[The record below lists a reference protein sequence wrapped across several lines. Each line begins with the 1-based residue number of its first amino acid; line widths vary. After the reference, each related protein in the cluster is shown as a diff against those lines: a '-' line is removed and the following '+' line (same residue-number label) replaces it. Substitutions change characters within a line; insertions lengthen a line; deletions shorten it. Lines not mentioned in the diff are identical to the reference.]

1 MTILFNSIKRIFR
14 KPINILFMLVL
25 PILLNMFLIST
36 VTKDAK
42 YNVGILDQD
51 SSPFIVDLISDMQE
65 KYNVTLLTP
74 GDDVKGLIVN
84 KKLDSAFT
92 FPAEFTAE
100 MLEGKDVSA
109 LSYALEASNVARPV
123 QVYVSSY
130 ISSAKQ
136 IAAAANGNEDAFYKG
151 MEAYK
156 KNAFA
161 AEYKSFSTGTSEK
174 SEKDVNTAVMS
185 LGYIAFGMLF
195 LITFSTSLILEDK
208 LNGVYDRIT
217 ATPLT
222 RSRYFSQHMI
232 ASFLVA
238 TIQVVVLISL
248 LPKIVDISYGS
259 TLAQQLEVMTVCL
272 AFALAC
278 VAIGVA
284 ISRFAKSALMVSSLT
299 ALVNIPML
307 MLGGCFWPREI
318 MPDFMQRIGDFVPT
332 TWFLEAGEKVL
343 YGKGL
348 NGAVLELSY
357 LIGFSALLLIVSFTI
372 KSEKV
377 R

>member
-1 MTILFNSIKRIFR
+1 MTILSNSIKRIFR
-14 KPINILFMLVL
+14 KRTNILFMLVI
-25 PILLNMFLIST
+25 PILMNLFLIS
-36 VTKDAK
+36 VATKDVK
-42 YNVGILDQD
+42 YNLGILDQD
-51 SSPFIVDLISDMQE
+51 STPFTKELVSKMQE

-74 GDDVKGLIVN
+74 SDDVKDLIVN
-84 KKLDSAFT
+84 KKLDIAFT
-92 FPAEFTAE
+92 FQSGFTAD
-100 MLEGKDVSA
+100 MLEGKDVA
-109 LSYALEASNVARPV
+109 AISYALEASNVARPV

-136 IAAAANGNEDAFYKG
+136 IATSAKGNEGVFYKG
-151 MEAYK
+151 LEAYN

-161 AEYKSFSTGTSEK
+161 VEYKSFSTGV
-174 SEKDVNTAVMS
+174 SEKDVNNAVTS

-195 LITFSTSLILEDK
+195 LISFSTSLILEDK
-208 LNGVYDRIT
+208 LTGVYDRIT

-222 RSRYFSQHMI
+222 RSSYFSQHML

-238 TIQVVVLISL
+238 AIQVLLLISS
-248 LPKIVDISYGS
+248 LPKLVDISYGS
-259 TLAQQLEVMTVCL
+259 TSNQQLEVIAVCL
-272 AFALAC
+272 ALALAC

-284 ISRFAKSALMVSSLT
+284 ISRFSKSALMASSLT
-299 ALVNIPML
+299 ALINIPML

-318 MPDFMQRIGDFVPT
+318 MPDFMQRISDFMPT
-332 TWFLEAGEKVL
+332 TWFLQAGETVL

-348 NGAVLELSY
+348 NGAIPELSY
-357 LIGFSALLLIVSFTI
+357 LIGFAALLLIVTFAV

>member
-1 MTILFNSIKRIFR
+1 MTILSNSIKRIFR
-14 KPINILFMLVL
+14 KRTNILFMLVI
-25 PILLNMFLIST
+25 PILMNLFLISAA
-36 VTKDAK
+36 TKDVK
-42 YNVGILDQD
+42 YNLGILDQD
-51 SSPFIVDLISDMQE
+51 STPFTKELVSKMQE

-74 GDDVKGLIVN
+74 SDDVKDLIVN
-84 KKLDSAFT
+84 KKLDIAFT
-92 FPAEFTAE
+92 FQSGFTAD
-100 MLEGKDVSA
+100 MLEGKDVA
-109 LSYALEASNVARPV
+109 AISYALEASNVARPV

-136 IAAAANGNEDAFYKG
+136 IATSAKENEDVFYKG
-151 MEAYK
+151 LEAYN

-161 AEYKSFSTGTSEK
+161 VEYKSFSTGV
-174 SEKDVNTAVMS
+174 SEKDVNNAVTS

-195 LITFSTSLILEDK
+195 LISFSTSLILEDK
-208 LNGVYDRIT
+208 LTGVYDRIT

-222 RSRYFSQHMI
+222 RSSYFSQHML

-238 TIQVVVLISL
+238 AIQVLLLISS
-248 LPKIVDISYGS
+248 LPKLVDISYGS
-259 TLAQQLEVMTVCL
+259 TSNQQLEVIAVFL
-272 AFALAC
+272 ALALAC

-284 ISRFAKSALMVSSLT
+284 ISRFSKSALMASSLT
-299 ALVNIPML
+299 ALINIPML

-318 MPDFMQRIGDFVPT
+318 MPDFMQRISDFMPT
-332 TWFLEAGEKVL
+332 TWFLQAGETVL

-348 NGAVLELSY
+348 NGAIPELSY
-357 LIGFSALLLIVSFTI
+357 LIGFAALLLIVTFAF

>member
-14 KPINILFMLVL
+14 KRTNILFMLVI
-25 PILLNMFLIST
+25 PILLNMFLISA
-36 VTKDAK
+36 VTKDIN
-42 YNVGILDQD
+42 YNLGILDQD
-51 SSPFIVDLISDMQE
+51 STQFTEGLVSKMQE

-74 GDDVKGLIVN
+74 SDDVKGLIVN
-84 KKLDSAFT
+84 KKLDIALT
-92 FPAEFTAE
+92 FQSGFTAD
-100 MLEGKDVSA
+100 MLEGKDVAA

-136 IAAAANGNEDAFYKG
+136 IATSAKGNEGAFYKG
-151 MEAYK
+151 MEAYD

-161 AEYKSFSTGTSEK
+161 VEYKSFSTGV
-174 SEKDVNTAVMS
+174 SEKDVSTAVTS

-195 LITFSTSLILEDK
+195 LISFSTSLILEDK
-208 LNGVYDRIT
+208 LTGVYDRIV

-222 RSRYFSQHMI
+222 RSSYFSQHML

-238 TIQVVVLISL
+238 AIQVLLLISF
-248 LPKIVDISYGS
+248 LPKLVDISYGS
-259 TLAQQLEVMTVCL
+259 TSNQQLEVIAVCL

-284 ISRFAKSALMVSSLT
+284 IIRFSKSILMASSLT
-299 ALVNIPML
+299 ALINIPML

-318 MPDFMQRIGDFVPT
+318 MPDFMQRISEFMPT
-332 TWFLEAGEKVL
+332 TWFLQAGETVL

-348 NGAVLELSY
+348 NGAISELSY
-357 LIGFSALLLIVSFTI
+357 LIGFAALLLIVSFAF

>member
-1 MTILFNSIKRIFR
+1 MTILSNSIKRIFR
-14 KPINILFMLVL
+14 KRTNILFMLVI
-25 PILLNMFLIST
+25 PILMNLFLISAA
-36 VTKDAK
+36 TKDVK
-42 YNVGILDQD
+42 YNLGILDQD
-51 SSPFIVDLISDMQE
+51 STPFTKELVSKMQE

-74 GDDVKGLIVN
+74 SDDVKDLIVN
-84 KKLDSAFT
+84 KKLDIAFT
-92 FPAEFTAE
+92 FQSGFTAD
-100 MLEGKDVSA
+100 MLEGKDVA
-109 LSYALEASNVARPV
+109 AISYALEASNVARPV

-136 IAAAANGNEDAFYKG
+136 IATSAKGNEDVFYKG
-151 MEAYK
+151 LEAYN

-161 AEYKSFSTGTSEK
+161 VEYKSFSTGV
-174 SEKDVNTAVMS
+174 SEKDVNNAVTS

-195 LITFSTSLILEDK
+195 LISFSTSLILEDK
-208 LNGVYDRIT
+208 LTGVYDRIT

-222 RSRYFSQHMI
+222 RSSYFSKHML

-238 TIQVVVLISL
+238 AIQVLLLISS
-248 LPKIVDISYGS
+248 LPKLVDISYGS
-259 TLAQQLEVMTVCL
+259 TSNQQLEVIAVCL
-272 AFALAC
+272 ALALAC

-284 ISRFAKSALMVSSLT
+284 ISRFSKSALMASSLT
-299 ALVNIPML
+299 ALINIPML

-318 MPDFMQRIGDFVPT
+318 MPDFMQRISDFMPT
-332 TWFLEAGEKVL
+332 TWFLQAGETVL

-348 NGAVLELSY
+348 NGAIPELSY
-357 LIGFSALLLIVSFTI
+357 LIGFAALLLIVTFAV

>member
-1 MTILFNSIKRIFR
+1 MTILSNSIKRIFR
-14 KPINILFMLVL
+14 KRTNILFMLVI
-25 PILLNMFLIST
+25 PILMNLFLISAA
-36 VTKDAK
+36 TKDVK
-42 YNVGILDQD
+42 YNLGILDQD
-51 SSPFIVDLISDMQE
+51 STPFTKELVSKMQE

-74 GDDVKGLIVN
+74 SDDVKGLIVN
-84 KKLDSAFT
+84 KKLDIAFT
-92 FPAEFTAE
+92 FQSGFTAD
-100 MLEGKDVSA
+100 MLEGKDVA
-109 LSYALEASNVARPV
+109 AISYALEASNVARPV

-136 IAAAANGNEDAFYKG
+136 IATSAKGNEDVFYKG
-151 MEAYK
+151 LEAYN

-161 AEYKSFSTGTSEK
+161 VEYKSFSTGV
-174 SEKDVNTAVMS
+174 SEKDVNNAVTS

-195 LITFSTSLILEDK
+195 LISFSTSLILEDK
-208 LNGVYDRIT
+208 LTGVYDRIT

-222 RSRYFSQHMI
+222 RSSYFSQHML

-238 TIQVVVLISL
+238 AIQVLLLISS
-248 LPKIVDISYGS
+248 LPKLVDISYGS
-259 TLAQQLEVMTVCL
+259 TSNQQLEVIAVCL
-272 AFALAC
+272 ALALAC

-284 ISRFAKSALMVSSLT
+284 ISRFSKSALMASSLT
-299 ALVNIPML
+299 ALINIPML

-318 MPDFMQRIGDFVPT
+318 MPDFMQRISDFMPT
-332 TWFLEAGEKVL
+332 TWFLQAGETVL

-348 NGAVLELSY
+348 NGAIPELSY
-357 LIGFSALLLIVSFTI
+357 LIGFAALLLIVTFAF

>member
-1 MTILFNSIKRIFR
+1 MTILSNSIKRIFR
-14 KPINILFMLVL
+14 KRTNILFMLVI
-25 PILLNMFLIST
+25 PILLNLFLISAA
-36 VTKDAK
+36 TKDVK
-42 YNVGILDQD
+42 YNLGILDQD
-51 SSPFIVDLISDMQE
+51 STPFTKELVSKMQE

-74 GDDVKGLIVN
+74 SDDVKGLIVN
-84 KKLDSAFT
+84 KKLDAGFT
-92 FPAEFTAE
+92 FQSGFTVD
-100 MLEGKDVSA
+100 MLEGKDVA
-109 LSYALEASNVARPV
+109 AISYALEASNVARPV

-136 IAAAANGNEDAFYKG
+136 IATSAKGNKDSFYKG
-151 MEAYK
+151 LEAYN

-161 AEYKSFSTGTSEK
+161 VEYKSFSTGV
-174 SEKDVNTAVMS
+174 SEKDVSNAVTS

-195 LITFSTSLILEDK
+195 LISFSTSLILEDK
-208 LNGVYDRIT
+208 VTGVYDRIT

-222 RSRYFSQHMI
+222 RSSYFSQHML

-238 TIQVVVLISL
+238 AIQVLLLISS
-248 LPKIVDISYGS
+248 LPKLVNISYGS
-259 TLAQQLEVMTVCL
+259 TSNQQLEVIAVCL

-284 ISRFAKSALMVSSLT
+284 ISRFSKSTLMASSLT
-299 ALVNIPML
+299 ALINIPML

-318 MPDFMQRIGDFVPT
+318 MPDIMQRISDFMPT
-332 TWFLEAGEKVL
+332 TWFLQAGETVL

-348 NGAVLELSY
+348 NGAISELSY
-357 LIGFSALLLIVSFTI
+357 LIGFAALLLIVTFVF

>member
-14 KPINILFMLVL
+14 KPINILFMLVI
-25 PILLNMFLIST
+25 PILLNMFLISA
-36 VTKDAK
+36 VTKDVK

-51 SSPFIVDLISDMQE
+51 STPFTLDLISDMQE

-74 GDDVKGLIVN
+74 SDDVKGLIVN

-92 FPAEFTAE
+92 FPSGFTAE
-100 MLEGKDVSA
+100 MLKGEYVSA

-136 IAAAANGNEDAFYKG
+136 IATTANGNEDAFYKG
-151 MEAYK
+151 MEAYN

-161 AEYKSFSTGTSEK
+161 AEYKSFSTGI
-174 SEKDVNTAVMS
+174 SEKDVNTAVTS

-208 LNGVYDRIT
+208 LTGVYDRIT

-222 RSRYFSQHMI
+222 RSRYFSQHML

-238 TIQVVVLISL
+238 AIQVVVLISL
-248 LPKIVDISYGS
+248 LPKLVDISYGS
-259 TLAQQLEVMTVCL
+259 TLTQQLEVITVCL

-284 ISRFAKSALMVSSLT
+284 ISRFSKNALMASSLT

-318 MPDFMQRIGDFVPT
+318 MPEFMQRIGDFVPT
-332 TWFLEAGEKVL
+332 TWFLQAGETVL

-348 NGAVLELSY
+348 NGAIFELSY
-357 LIGFSALLLIVSFTI
+357 LIGFSALLLIVSFAF
-372 KSEKV
+372 KPEKV

>member
-14 KPINILFMLVL
+14 KRTNILFMLVI
-25 PILLNMFLIST
+25 PILLNMFLISA
-36 VTKDAK
+36 VTKDVK

-51 SSPFIVDLISDMQE
+51 SSSFTEDLVSHMQE

-74 GDDVKGLIVN
+74 SDDVKGLIVN

-92 FPAEFTAE
+92 FQSGFTAE
-100 MLEGKDVSA
+100 MLEGKDVAA

-123 QVYVSSY
+123 QMYVSSY

-136 IAAAANGNEDAFYKG
+136 IATSAKGNEDAFYKG
-151 MEAYK
+151 LEAYN

-161 AEYKSFSTGTSEK
+161 VEYKSFSTGV
-174 SEKDVNTAVMS
+174 SEKDVSNAVTS

-195 LITFSTSLILEDK
+195 LISFSTSLILEDK
-208 LNGVYDRIT
+208 LTGVYDRIT
-217 ATPLT
+217 VTPLT
-222 RSRYFSQHMI
+222 RSSYFSQHML

-238 TIQVVVLISL
+238 AIQVLLLISY
-248 LPKIVDISYGS
+248 LPKLVDISYGS
-259 TLAQQLEVMTVCL
+259 TSNQQLEVIAVCL

-278 VAIGVA
+278 VVIGVA
-284 ISRFAKSALMVSSLT
+284 ISRFSNNTLMASSLM
-299 ALVNIPML
+299 ALINIPML

-318 MPDFMQRIGDFVPT
+318 MPDFMQRIGDFMPT
-332 TWFLEAGEKVL
+332 TWFLQAGETVL

-348 NGAVLELSY
+348 NGAISELSY
-357 LIGFSALLLIVSFTI
+357 LIGFAALLLIVSFAF
-372 KSEKV
+372 KSEKM

>member
-1 MTILFNSIKRIFR
+1 MTILSNSIKRIFR
-14 KPINILFMLVL
+14 KRTNILFMLVI
-25 PILLNMFLIST
+25 PILMNLFLISAA
-36 VTKDAK
+36 TKDVK
-42 YNVGILDQD
+42 YNLGIIDQD
-51 SSPFIVDLISDMQE
+51 STPFTKELVSKMQE

-74 GDDVKGLIVN
+74 SDDVKGLIVN
-84 KKLDSAFT
+84 KKLDIAFT
-92 FPAEFTAE
+92 FQSGFTAD
-100 MLEGKDVSA
+100 MLEGKDVA
-109 LSYALEASNVARPV
+109 AISYALEASNVARPV

-136 IAAAANGNEDAFYKG
+136 IATSAKGNEDVFYKG
-151 MEAYK
+151 LEAYN

-161 AEYKSFSTGTSEK
+161 VEYKSFSTGV
-174 SEKDVNTAVMS
+174 SEKDVNNAVTS

-195 LITFSTSLILEDK
+195 LISFSTSLILEDK
-208 LNGVYDRIT
+208 LTGVYDRIT

-222 RSRYFSQHMI
+222 RSSFFSQHML

-238 TIQVVVLISL
+238 AIQVLLLISS
-248 LPKIVDISYGS
+248 LPKLVDISYGATS
-259 TLAQQLEVMTVCL
+259 NQQLEVIAVCL
-272 AFALAC
+272 ALALAC

-284 ISRFAKSALMVSSLT
+284 ISRFSKSALMASSLT
-299 ALVNIPML
+299 ALINIPML

-318 MPDFMQRIGDFVPT
+318 MPDFMQRISDFMPT
-332 TWFLEAGEKVL
+332 TWFLQAGETVL

-348 NGAVLELSY
+348 NGAIPELSY
-357 LIGFSALLLIVSFTI
+357 LIGFAALLLIVTFAF

>member
-1 MTILFNSIKRIFR
+1 MTILSNSIKRIFR
-14 KPINILFMLVL
+14 KRTNILFMLVI
-25 PILLNMFLIST
+25 PILMNLFLISAA
-36 VTKDAK
+36 TKDVK
-42 YNVGILDQD
+42 YNLGILDQD
-51 SSPFIVDLISDMQE
+51 STPFTKELVSKMQE

-74 GDDVKGLIVN
+74 SDDVKGLIVN
-84 KKLDSAFT
+84 KKLDIAFT
-92 FPAEFTAE
+92 FQSGFTAD
-100 MLEGKDVSA
+100 MLEGKDVA
-109 LSYALEASNVARPV
+109 AISYALEASNVARPV

-136 IAAAANGNEDAFYKG
+136 IATSAKGNEDVFYKG
-151 MEAYK
+151 LEAYN

-161 AEYKSFSTGTSEK
+161 VEYKSFSTGV
-174 SEKDVNTAVMS
+174 SEKDVNNAVTS

-195 LITFSTSLILEDK
+195 LISFSTSLILEDK
-208 LNGVYDRIT
+208 LTGVYDRIT

-222 RSRYFSQHMI
+222 RSSYFSQHML

-238 TIQVVVLISL
+238 AIQVLLLISS
-248 LPKIVDISYGS
+248 LPKLVDISYGS
-259 TLAQQLEVMTVCL
+259 TSNQQLEVIAVCL
-272 AFALAC
+272 ALALAC

-284 ISRFAKSALMVSSLT
+284 ISRFSKSALMASSLT
-299 ALVNIPML
+299 ALINIPML

-318 MPDFMQRIGDFVPT
+318 MPDFMQRISDFMPT
-332 TWFLEAGEKVL
+332 TWFLQAGETVL

-348 NGAVLELSY
+348 NAAIPELSY
-357 LIGFSALLLIVSFTI
+357 LIGFAALLLIVTFAF

>member
-14 KPINILFMLVL
+14 KPINILFMLVI

-36 VTKDAK
+36 VTKDVK

-74 GDDVKGLIVN
+74 SDDVKGLIVN

-92 FPAEFTAE
+92 FPAGFTAE
-100 MLEGKDVSA
+100 ILEGKDVSA

-136 IAAAANGNEDAFYKG
+136 IAAAANGNEDAFYMG

-156 KNAFA
+156 KNAFT
-161 AEYKSFSTGTSEK
+161 AEYKSFSTGI
-174 SEKDVNTAVMS
+174 SEKDVNTAVTS

-208 LNGVYDRIT
+208 LTGVYDRIT

-238 TIQVVVLISL
+238 AIQVVVLISL
-248 LPKIVDISYGS
+248 LPKLVDISYGS
-259 TLAQQLEVMTVCL
+259 TLTQQLEVITACL

-284 ISRFAKSALMVSSLT
+284 ISRFSKNALMTSSLT

-332 TWFLEAGEKVL
+332 TWFLQAGETVL

-348 NGAVLELSY
+348 NGAIFELSY

>member
-1 MTILFNSIKRIFR
+1 MTILSNSIKRIFR
-14 KPINILFMLVL
+14 KRTNILFMLVI
-25 PILLNMFLIST
+25 PILMNLFLIS
-36 VTKDAK
+36 VATKDVK
-42 YNVGILDQD
+42 YNLGILDQD
-51 SSPFIVDLISDMQE
+51 STPFTKELVSKMQE

-74 GDDVKGLIVN
+74 SDDVKGLIVN
-84 KKLDSAFT
+84 KKLDIAFT
-92 FPAEFTAE
+92 FQSGFTAD
-100 MLEGKDVSA
+100 MLEGKDVA
-109 LSYALEASNVARPV
+109 AISYALEASNVARPV

-136 IAAAANGNEDAFYKG
+136 IATSAKGNEDVFYKG
-151 MEAYK
+151 LEAYN

-161 AEYKSFSTGTSEK
+161 VEYKSFSTGV
-174 SEKDVNTAVMS
+174 SEKDVNNAVTS

-195 LITFSTSLILEDK
+195 LISFSTSLILEDK
-208 LNGVYDRIT
+208 LTGVYDRIT

-222 RSRYFSQHMI
+222 RSSYFSQHML

-238 TIQVVVLISL
+238 AIQVLLLISS
-248 LPKIVDISYGS
+248 LPKLVDISYGS
-259 TLAQQLEVMTVCL
+259 TSNQQLEVIAVCL
-272 AFALAC
+272 ALALAC

-284 ISRFAKSALMVSSLT
+284 ISRFSKSALMASSLT
-299 ALVNIPML
+299 ALINIPML

-318 MPDFMQRIGDFVPT
+318 MPDFMQRISDFMPT
-332 TWFLEAGEKVL
+332 TWFLQAGETVL

-348 NGAVLELSY
+348 NGAIPELSY
-357 LIGFSALLLIVSFTI
+357 LIGFAALLLIVTFAF

>member
-1 MTILFNSIKRIFR
+1 MTILYNSIQRIFR
-14 KPINILFMLVL
+14 KPINILFMLVI

-36 VTKDAK
+36 VTKDVK

-51 SSPFIVDLISDMQE
+51 SSPFILDLISDMKE

-74 GDDVKGLIVN
+74 SDDVKGLIVN

-92 FPAEFTAE
+92 FPSGFTAE
-100 MLEGKDVSA
+100 MLEGKDVST
-109 LSYALEASNVARPV
+109 LSYALETSNVAKPV

-136 IAAAANGNEDAFYKG
+136 IATVANGNEDAFYKG
-151 MEAYK
+151 MEAYN
-156 KNAFA
+156 KNVFA
-161 AEYKSFSTGTSEK
+161 AEYKSFSTGI

-208 LNGVYDRIT
+208 LTGVYDRIT

-238 TIQVVVLISL
+238 AIQVVVLISL
-248 LPKIVDISYGS
+248 LPVLVDISYGS
-259 TLAQQLEVMTVCL
+259 TLTQQLEVIAVCL

-284 ISRFAKSALMVSSLT
+284 ISRFSKNALMASSLT

-318 MPDFMQRIGDFVPT
+318 MPEFMQRIGDFVPT
-332 TWFLEAGEKVL
+332 TWFLQAGETVL

-348 NGAVLELSY
+348 NSALFELSY
-357 LIGFSALLLIVSFTI
+357 LIAFSALLLIVSFTF
-372 KSEKV
+372 KPEKV